1 LHKPFK
7 MNRVLKYVLLPILII
22 SAANTY
28 SQKIIDTIQYN
39 EFEIILFDDQ
49 SWCYVNNDSV
59 VKLIYTRDSITNYNY
74 ILTVKTYIPDS
85 ISLFVTEWDSIP
97 QLYGYGGLNYALV
110 QDTFAIPIDT
120 SDFTIP
126 FEGKVISEFGWRW
139 GRMHHAL
146 DVQLLLGEPVKAA
159 FSGKVRRSFFNSGG
173 YGNLVIIR
181 HPNGLETY
189 YAHLSKLLVSEGQW
203 VESGEVI
210 GLGGSTGYSFAP
222 HLHWEVRFKDN
233 SFDPRILVDYEN
245 GKLKN
250 DTLILIPE
258 LFYHVKELSQTQYY
272 TVNQGDS
279 LWGISR
285 RFGIS
290 IGALCSLNDITENT
304 ILKIGQ
310 TLRVR

>member
-1 LHKPFK
+1 MTRSIQYISIAL
-7 MNRVLKYVLLPILII
+7 LII
-22 SAANTY
+22 TSGNIC
-28 SQKIIDTIQYN
+28 SQNIIDTISYN
-39 EFEIILFDDQ
+39 EFEIILFDNQ

-59 VKLIYTRDSITNYNY
+59 LHLIYTRDSILHYNY
-74 ILTVKTYIPDS
+74 ILSEKVYLPDS
-85 ISLFVTEWDSIP
+85 LVLFVDEWDSIP

-120 SDFTIP
+120 NDFTIP

-146 DVQLLLGEPVKAA
+146 DVQLLLGEPIKAA
-159 FSGKVRRSFFNSGG
+159 FSGRVRRSFFNTGG

-181 HPNGLETY
+181 HKNGLETY

-233 SFDPRILVDYEN
+233 SFDPRVFVDYEN
-245 GKLKN
+245 AKLKN

-290 IGALCSLNDITENT
+290 ISALCSLNDITENT